1 MGAFFSRI
9 WSAISGRA
17 GRTAFAYPDVLGRDS
32 IRLLQFIKPKWY
44 SFGLQNPRL
53 VLSSY
58 PIHDLPK
65 FVALS
70 YTWGHPHNQNPG
82 VIKAYQQHFP
92 IYVNDQQFRVLKNLK
107 EALSSLLWFWDFSD
121 DVQHLWID
129 AICINQDDIAERAA
143 QVSIMDHIFMRAQ
156 TTAVWLG
163 QSTPGSW
170 ETLGFFDKM
179 LKVSAADLMPYY
191 RNFPNGPPPPPEFW
205 ERHGLPRIDD
215 AKAWGPLTHFF
226 EHRWFNRAWIIQEV
240 TLSTKQV
247 VLFWG
252 HHALPWVDLGHV
264 SFVGQVAK
272 VGKLN
277 STVASEYLD
286 PLNQEE
292 KLNRDWTVSD
302 PLTNAFQLY
311 HSRQRYLERSQGTAD
326 DTLLD
331 EMKSLTG
338 AKVPSA
344 SSWLMYFCMVN
355 RWTDAS
361 DPRDK
366 VFGHLGLVNHIVEQD
381 GLEPSK
387 IQAEYSSHV
396 TPQQVYQRLMS
407 QVTEETD
414 SLAVL
419 MALNDPPQDDDHC
432 LPSWVPDFSRQRGLD
447 LMSLIRPKFDVCKMS
462 PIPDQTKERRI
473 IFSGST
479 MRVQSIKIGHVTTL
493 SASLADLIGPQW
505 YTWAQDILLLGPIYS
520 WTGESRVEAFW
531 RTLLM
536 NSVGRNYPAQWPGSQ
551 NGDMF
556 RAYILQNIAQHFPGG
571 GDVLDRYLQDLK
583 GINELASTDS
593 SGHMPSFT
601 GLESLTSQILNI
613 DLDSPE
619 AFTEE
624 LMTHKLAE
632 CRDNASRFLM
642 GMDGSMLNRRIAIG
656 SQGHICNVPMQVE
669 LSDIIA
675 IVSGCPCPL
684 ILRPRGDTY
693 TLVGTAYV
701 HGIMHGEAMDGAIKW
716 EKLCIV

>member
-1 MGAFFSRI
+1 MGAFFSKI
-9 WSAISGRA
+9 WSVVSRCVARSP
-17 GRTAFAYPDVLGRDS
+17 FAYPDALGRDS
-32 IRLLQFIKPKWY
+32 IRLVQFIKPKWY
-44 SFGLQNPRL
+44 TFGLQSPRL
-53 VLSSY
+53 VLSAY

-70 YTWGHPHNQNPG
+70 YTWGHPHNQSPG

-92 IYVNDQQFRVLKNLK
+92 IYVNNQQFHVLRNLK
-107 EALSSLLWFWDFSD
+107 EALSSLLWFWEFND

-143 QVSIMDHIFMRAQ
+143 QVSIMDQIFMRAQ

-163 QSTPGSW
+163 QSNPGSW

-179 LKVSAADLMPYY
+179 LKVPAADLMPYY
-191 RNFPNGPPPPPEFW
+191 KHFPNGSPPPPEFW
-205 ERHGLPRIDD
+205 ESHGLPRIDD
-215 AKAWGPLTHFF
+215 AKAWKPLTQFF
-226 EHRWFNRAWIIQEV
+226 EHRWFNRVWIIQEV
-240 TLSTKQV
+240 TLSTKKV

-252 HHALPWVDLGHV
+252 HNALPWVDLGHI

-277 STVASEYLD
+277 SITAAGHGDL
-286 PLNQEE
+286 LNQEE
-292 KLNRDWTVSD
+292 SLERDWAVSD
-302 PLTNAFQLY
+302 PFTNAFQLY
-311 HSRQRYLERSQGTAD
+311 HSRQRYLERSLGTAD
-326 DTLLD
+326 DTLLN

-338 AKVPSA
+338 AKFPSA
-344 SSWLMYFCMVN
+344 SSWLLYFCMVN

-366 VFGHLGLVNHIVEQD
+366 VFGQLGLVNHIVEQD
-381 GLEPSK
+381 GLEPNE

-396 TPQQVYQRLMS
+396 TPYQVYQRLMS
-407 QVTEETD
+407 KVTEETD

-419 MALNDPPQDDDHC
+419 MALNDPLQDGNYH
-432 LPSWVPDFSRQRGLD
+432 LPSWVPNFSRRRGLD
-447 LMSLIRPKFDVCKMS
+447 LMALIRPQFDVCKS
-462 PIPDQTKERRI
+462 SSNSNQSERRKLKV
-473 IFSGST
+473 SGPT
-479 MRVQSIKIGHVTTL
+479 LYVETIKIGHVKTL
-493 SASLADLIGPQW
+493 SASLADLIGPRW
-505 YTWAQDILLLGPIYS
+505 YSWTQDLLLLDPIYS

-536 NSVGRNYPAQWPGSQ
+536 NSVGRNYPAQWPDSK

-571 GDVLDRYLQDLK
+571 GDALDKYLQDLQ
-583 GINELASTDS
+583 GINELAKSDS

-601 GLESLTSQILNI
+601 GLENLTTQILNT
-613 DLDSPE
+613 DLNHPQ

-624 LMTHKLAE
+624 LMANKLTE
-632 CRDNASRFLM
+632 YRDNASRFLM
-642 GMDGSMLNRRIAIG
+642 GMDGSMLNRRIAMG
-656 SQGHICNVPMQVE
+656 TKGHICNVPMQVE
-669 LSDIIA
+669 RSDMIA
-675 IVSGCPCPL
+675 IVNGCPCPL

-701 HGIMHGEAMDGAIKW
+701 HGIMYGEAMDGAINW
-716 EKLCIV
+716 EEICIV